1 MKHANIRREYNSCT
15 IQLCCSVKIPK
26 NIEKPNRIEMLKQGT
41 VGMEIMT
48 GSPTKN

>member
-1 MKHANIRREYNSCT
+1 MKHANIRRDYNSCR
-15 IQLCCSVKIPK
+15 ISYVLLPK
-26 NIEKPNRIEMLKQGT
+26 NIEKLNRIEMLKQGT